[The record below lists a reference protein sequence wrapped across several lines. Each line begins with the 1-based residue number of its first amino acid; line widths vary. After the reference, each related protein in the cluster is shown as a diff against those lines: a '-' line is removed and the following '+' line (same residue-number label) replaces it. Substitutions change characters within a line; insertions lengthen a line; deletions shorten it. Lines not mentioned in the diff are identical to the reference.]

1 MTQMHITA
9 ALLIGILRILHPLK
23 YVLGLANAAQQLGV
37 QIFEQSL
44 VTQVKHEPHK
54 IQVITEHGSVSCD
67 HVVYAC
73 NGYLGDLEPN
83 LAARIM
89 PINNFIVAT
98 EPLDSDL
105 DVIPSDNIAVAD
117 SKFVV
122 NYFRKSPDNRL
133 LFGGGENYGYQF
145 PKDIAATVR
154 KPMLEIF
161 PQLRDVK
168 IDYAWGNIGHHHSAD
183 ALFRAT
189 VEKQLGRHRVF
200 RPWRGNRHACGSVDC
215 ASDSW

>member
-1 MTQMHITA
+1 MLRSNWVFKFLNNPGHAGQTRTTQNSSDNGTW
-9 ALLIGILRILHPLK
+9 
-23 YVLGLANAAQQLGV
+23 
-37 QIFEQSL
+37 
-44 VTQVKHEPHK
+44 
-54 IQVITEHGSVSCD
+54 VSFCD

-105 DVIPSDNIAVAD
+105 DVIPNDNIAVAD

-122 NYFRKSPDNRL
+122 NYFRKSPTTDYCLGWRKLWVSISQRYRRHCSQTNVGNFPTATRCQNRL
-133 LFGGGENYGYQF
+133 RVG
-145 PKDIAATVR
+145 
-154 KPMLEIF
+154 
-161 PQLRDVK
+161 
-168 IDYAWGNIGHHHSAD
+168 GNIGHHHSAH

-189 VEKQLGRHRVF
+189 IEKQLGRHRVF
-200 RPWRGNRHACGSVDC
+200 RPWGGNRHACGSVDC